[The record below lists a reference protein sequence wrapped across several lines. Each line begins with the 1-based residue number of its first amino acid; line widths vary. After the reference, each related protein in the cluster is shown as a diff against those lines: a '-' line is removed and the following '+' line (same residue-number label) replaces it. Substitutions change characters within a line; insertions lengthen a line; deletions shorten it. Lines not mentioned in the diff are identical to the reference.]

1 MNLSDEAIKFVKSHK
16 KEIIDKFANKQ
27 KYLPVE
33 KPFTIFMAGS
43 PGAGKTEFSTYFDP
57 KLYAYKCEVPIVRID
72 ADEIRKMLPGY
83 DGTNASIF
91 QTASTIGV
99 EKLFDHVNH
108 NDQNVILDTTF
119 SDFNKA
125 KANVERSIRHNRKIG
140 IFYIH
145 LEPKTAW
152 AYTKIREKKEG
163 RYVSKDFFIESYF
176 NAKNTVNKIKKIF
189 PLVELNVV
197 DKKIKLENQEYPI
210 KPTISLNAPNVDNF
224 ISFKYNIEDLL
235 TIL

>member
-1 MNLSDEAIKFVKSHK
+1 M
-16 KEIIDKFANKQ
+16 
-27 KYLPVE
+27 
-33 KPFTIFMAGS
+33 
-43 PGAGKTEFSTYFDP
+43 
-57 KLYAYKCEVPIVRID
+57 
-72 ADEIRKMLPGY
+72 
-83 DGTNASIF
+83 
-91 QTASTIGV
+91 
-99 EKLFDHVNH
+99 FDHVNH

-125 KANVERSIRHNRKIG
+125 KDNVERSIKHSRKIG

-176 NAKNTVNKIKKIF
+176 AAKDVVNNIKKMF
-189 PLVELNVV
+189 PQIELNVV
-197 DKKIKLENQEYPI
+197 DKQIEEKNQEYPI
-210 KPTISLNAPNVDNF
+210 RPTIRLNAPNIDSF
-224 ISFKYNIEDLL
+224 ITFKYNRQELL